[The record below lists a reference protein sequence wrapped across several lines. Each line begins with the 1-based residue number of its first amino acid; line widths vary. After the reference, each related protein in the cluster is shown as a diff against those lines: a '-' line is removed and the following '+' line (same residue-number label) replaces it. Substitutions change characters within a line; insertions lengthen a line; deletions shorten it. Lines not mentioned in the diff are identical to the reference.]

1 MGSEVNDFEEVKFR
15 VETAQKM
22 VGSATISMD
31 PDTLEHATTAVEAAR
46 SQLEIMKSV
55 ATDLDE
61 PFLMNEEKKQDTKK
75 HPENFRWMFFH
86 DNCSPYFFNVSPTVH
101 CLIQNE

>member
-31 PDTLEHATTAVEAAR
+31 RTHWSMPLL
-46 SQLEIMKSV
+46 Q
-55 ATDLDE
+55 
-61 PFLMNEEKKQDTKK
+61 
-75 HPENFRWMFFH
+75 
-86 DNCSPYFFNVSPTVH
+86 
-101 CLIQNE
+101 

>member
-15 VETAQKM
+15 
-22 VGSATISMD
+22 
-31 PDTLEHATTAVEAAR
+31 VEAAR

-61 PFLMNEEKKQDTKK
+61 PFLMNEEKKLSKCEHQLHEAK
-75 HPENFRWMFFH
+75 H
-86 DNCSPYFFNVSPTVH
+86 
-101 CLIQNE
+101 

>member
-31 PDTLEHATTAVEAAR
+31 RLCNLVR
-46 SQLEIMKSV
+46 
-55 ATDLDE
+55 
-61 PFLMNEEKKQDTKK
+61 
-75 HPENFRWMFFH
+75 
-86 DNCSPYFFNVSPTVH
+86 
-101 CLIQNE
+101 

>member
-1 MGSEVNDFEEVKFR
+1 MILKSEIPCRNS
-15 VETAQKM
+15 TKM

-61 PFLMNEEKKQDTKK
+61 PF
-75 HPENFRWMFFH
+75 
-86 DNCSPYFFNVSPTVH
+86 
-101 CLIQNE
+101 

>member
-1 MGSEVNDFEEVKFR
+1 MGSEVNNFEEVKFR

-61 PFLMNEEKKQDTKK
+61 PFLMNEEKKLNKCEHQ
-75 HPENFRWMFFH
+75 
-86 DNCSPYFFNVSPTVH
+86 
-101 CLIQNE
+101 LNEARH

>member
-31 PDTLEHATTAVEAAR
+31 PDTLEHATTAVEATR

-61 PFLMNEEKKQDTKK
+61 PFLINEEKKLSECEHQLNEAK
-75 HPENFRWMFFH
+75 H
-86 DNCSPYFFNVSPTVH
+86 
-101 CLIQNE
+101 

>member
-31 PDTLEHATTAVEAAR
+31 PDTLEHANTAVEAAR

-61 PFLMNEEKKQDTKK
+61 PFLINEEKKLSKCEHQ
-75 HPENFRWMFFH
+75 
-86 DNCSPYFFNVSPTVH
+86 
-101 CLIQNE
+101 LNEARH

>member
-31 PDTLEHATTAVEAAR
+31 PDTLEHATTRCR
-46 SQLEIMKSV
+46 SRSLS
-55 ATDLDE
+55 A
-61 PFLMNEEKKQDTKK
+61 
-75 HPENFRWMFFH
+75 
-86 DNCSPYFFNVSPTVH
+86 
-101 CLIQNE
+101 

>member
-1 MGSEVNDFEEVKFR
+1 
-15 VETAQKM
+15 M

-31 PDTLEHATTAVEAAR
+31 PDTLEHATTAVEAR

-61 PFLMNEEKKQDTKK
+61 PF
-75 HPENFRWMFFH
+75 
-86 DNCSPYFFNVSPTVH
+86 
-101 CLIQNE
+101 

>member
-1 MGSEVNDFEEVKFR
+1 MGSHVNDFEEVKFR

-31 PDTLEHATTAVEAAR
+31 PDTLEHATTAVESAR

-61 PFLMNEEKKQDTKK
+61 RFLMNEEKKLSKCEHQLHEAK
-75 HPENFRWMFFH
+75 H
-86 DNCSPYFFNVSPTVH
+86 
-101 CLIQNE
+101 

>member
-1 MGSEVNDFEEVKFR
+1 MGSHVNDFEEVKFR

-22 VGSATISMD
+22 VGSATITMD
-31 PDTLEHATTAVEAAR
+31 PESLEHATNAVESAR

-61 PFLMNEEKKQDTKK
+61 PFLMNEEKKLSKCEHQLQEAK
-75 HPENFRWMFFH
+75 H
-86 DNCSPYFFNVSPTVH
+86 
-101 CLIQNE
+101 

>member
-1 MGSEVNDFEEVKFR
+1 MGSHVNDFEEVKFR

-22 VGSATISMD
+22 VGSATITMD
-31 PDTLEHATTAVEAAR
+31 PESLEHATNAVESAR

-61 PFLMNEEKKQDTKK
+61 PFLINEEKKLSQCEHQLHEAK
-75 HPENFRWMFFH
+75 H
-86 DNCSPYFFNVSPTVH
+86 
-101 CLIQNE
+101 

>member
-1 MGSEVNDFEEVKFR
+1 MGSHVNDFEEVKFR

-31 PDTLEHATTAVEAAR
+31 PDTLEHATTAVE
-46 SQLEIMKSV
+46 SVVLSSEIMKSV

-61 PFLMNEEKKQDTKK
+61 PFLMNEK
-75 HPENFRWMFFH
+75 EN
-86 DNCSPYFFNVSPTVH
+86 
-101 CLIQNE
+101 

>member
-55 ATDLDE
+55 AVDLDE
-61 PFLMNEEKKQDTKK
+61 PFLMNEEETKQMRGAIKRSKALK
-75 HPENFRWMFFH
+75 HPENF
-86 DNCSPYFFNVSPTVH
+86 
-101 CLIQNE
+101 L

>member
-1 MGSEVNDFEEVKFR
+1 
-15 VETAQKM
+15 M

-61 PFLMNEEKKQDTKK
+61 PFLMNEEKKLNKCEHQLNEEDTKNIQRIFSGCFFMTTVP
-75 HPENFRWMFFH
+75 HTFSMFLQL
-86 DNCSPYFFNVSPTVH
+86 Y
-101 CLIQNE
+101 IA

>member
-1 MGSEVNDFEEVKFR
+1 
-15 VETAQKM
+15 M

-61 PFLMNEEKKQDTKK
+61 PFLMNEEK
-75 HPENFRWMFFH
+75 N
-86 DNCSPYFFNVSPTVH
+86 
-101 CLIQNE
+101 

>member
-1 MGSEVNDFEEVKFR
+1 MGSHVNDFEEVKFR

-22 VGSATISMD
+22 VGSATITMD
-31 PDTLEHATTAVEAAR
+31 PESLEHATNAVESAR

-61 PFLMNEEKKQDTKK
+61 PFLINEEKKLSKCEHQLQEAK
-75 HPENFRWMFFH
+75 H
-86 DNCSPYFFNVSPTVH
+86 
-101 CLIQNE
+101 

>member
-55 ATDLDE
+55 AVDLDE
-61 PFLMNEEKKQDTKK
+61 PFLMNEEKKLSKCEQQLHEAK
-75 HPENFRWMFFH
+75 H
-86 DNCSPYFFNVSPTVH
+86 
-101 CLIQNE
+101 